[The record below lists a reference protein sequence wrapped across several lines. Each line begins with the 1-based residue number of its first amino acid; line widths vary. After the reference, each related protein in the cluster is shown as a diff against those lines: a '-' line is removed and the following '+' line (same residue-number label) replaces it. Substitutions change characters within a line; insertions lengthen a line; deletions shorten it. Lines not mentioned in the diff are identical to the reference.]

1 MRGMGL
7 RFGGSIPGGCVVG
20 TESFFSESPVPLPVP
35 DPAPAQSGPARPE
48 EDHLVV
54 VRTRP
59 AGSPAADSAGE
70 IVTRYWHPRRRAWQE
85 QSFESLEHAM
95 HLFVEENGWVL
106 RQQQRLDR
114 PGAEELIFAVRL
126 AELDQPSARDLLLE
140 EVGLTP
146 EDAEALLDRVDEQAD
161 RSEQ

>member
-1 MRGMGL
+1 MRGKGL
-7 RFGGSIPGGCVVG
+7 RFGCSIPGGCVVG
-20 TESFFSESPVPLPVP
+20 TESFFAESPVPLPVP
-35 DPAPAQSGPARPE
+35 DPAAAPSGRARPE
-48 EDHLVV
+48 DDHLVV
-54 VRTRP
+54 VRTR
-59 AGSPAADSAGE
+59 AATSSAAASAGE

-114 PGAEELIFAVRL
+114 PGDEELIFAVRL